1 MELQTMFGGNTHL
14 SIGFHVGIKWYNI
27 IYIYILSKVEGAL
40 KPKF

>member
-1 MELQTMFGGNTHL
+1 MKLQTMFGGNTHL

-27 IYIYILSKVEGAL
+27 YIYILSKVEGAL